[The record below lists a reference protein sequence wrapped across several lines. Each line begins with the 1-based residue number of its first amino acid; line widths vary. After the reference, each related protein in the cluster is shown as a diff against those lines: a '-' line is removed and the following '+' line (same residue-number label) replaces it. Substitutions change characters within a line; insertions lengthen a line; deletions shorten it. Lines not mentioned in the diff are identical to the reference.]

1 MKGTEIILNDG
12 TILQNGSIGYSDGVI
27 WCCIKDE
34 NIVNMFALFAD
45 PEKTK
50 HLEFHY
56 GEMVDV
62 YDGFTVIGAA
72 LQNENQAQ
80 IMLRKVE

>member
-1 MKGTEIILNDG
+1 MHIKMNDG
-12 TILQNGSIGYSDGVI
+12 TVLQNASIGYADGVI
-27 WCCIKDE
+27 WCYIKGE

-62 YDGFTVIGAA
+62 YDGFIVIGAA
-72 LQNENQAQ
+72 LQNETKAQ
-80 IMLRKVE
+80 IMLRKGE